1 MWLSHNVILIYVFW
15 SELLIVVIVVML
27 LELVMKVD
35 VDSILLH
42 ILFLFFILLALFVGD
57 ITIEKLDDLVL
68 SLLEFLLS

>member
-1 MWLSHNVILIYVFW
+1 M
-15 SELLIVVIVVML
+15 VIVVML